1 MFKPSKALAP
11 FILLLLLYFP
21 KPVFAVESEANRED
35 VVAPRSKKLYRSNSV
50 RQYLA
55 LGGIYS
61 SDYNSKY
68 SQFNA
73 KYFYQSQN
81 LINEANFR
89 NENKYSDSG
98 SASNRRYNVKTSEL
112 YDASFSS
119 KMRIKDGQN
128 YGVFFHRTMYD
139 DLSKYYRDT
148 RTALG
153 LGRMFFNDKIE
164 LDFSLGHHDVTN
176 YGNEIDFITSIRT
189 NFKLTPKLT
198 LIQRGYWFFDHES
211 TDNEL
216 KTSLVYRLK
225 EKLSLEL
232 RHTFEQRRFENN
244 NNATTN
250 QITRSTTI
258 GLVFDLEWVC
268 WSNHPSKPLILVAW

>member
-1 MFKPSKALAP
+1 MFKPSKAVAP

-98 SASNRRYNVKTSEL
+98 SGSNRRYNEKTSEL

-128 YGVFFHRTMYD
+128 YAVAFHRTMYD

-164 LDFSLGHHDVTN
+164 LDFSLGHHDVKN

-258 GLVFDLEWVC
+258 GLVFDLE
-268 WSNHPSKPLILVAW
+268 